1 MRPKGFRGYMILTVG
16 QLVSI
21 AGSAMTQFGLG
32 IWMWEKTGNATPFSM
47 ITVAFFLSNV
57 LFLLSEVL
65 WLIGFQEKQHLYY
78 QI

>member
-32 IWMWEKTGNATPFSM
+32 IWMWNTTGNATPFSM
-47 ITVAFFLSNV
+47 ITFAFFLPNM
-57 LFLLSEVL
+57 LFLLLQVL
-65 WLIGFQEKQHLYY
+65 
-78 QI
+78 